1 MIIQWIF
8 LCIIVCFLAFSYI
21 KQFSLKARLTFLV
34 TVFVVALIL
43 ALLIPIFKI
52 SIITLLALFF
62 IKNIWLLFALVL
74 LIDMIIG
81 KKNKAI
87 MIVLAIVCITIYFY
101 LRTMI

>member
-21 KQFSLKARLTFLV
+21 KQFSLKSRLTFLV
-34 TVFVVALIL
+34 TVFVVSLIL

-62 IKNIWLLFALVL
+62 IENIWLLLALVL
-74 LIDMIIG
+74 FIDMIIG
-81 KKNKAI
+81 KKNKVT
-87 MIVLAIVCITIYFY
+87 MIVLAIVCLTIYFY